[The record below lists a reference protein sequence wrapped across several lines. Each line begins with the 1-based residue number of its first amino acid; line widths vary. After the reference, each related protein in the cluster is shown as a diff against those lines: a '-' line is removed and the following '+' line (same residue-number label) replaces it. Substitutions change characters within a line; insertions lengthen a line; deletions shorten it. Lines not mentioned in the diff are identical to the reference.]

1 MYLTPTRPD
10 LMFSMGYLS
19 RYMENPMTEHMSTVK
34 RILRYVKGTL
44 DLVLVYEKNEVCIK
58 LVWYSDSDY
67 AGDPDDR
74 KSTPEMAFFL
84 GNNLICWAS
93 QKQKIVALSSYE
105 AEYVAAT
112 IIDCQGIW
120 LARLIGEL
128 MNEEMIYMTLM
139 VNNKSAIALSKNH
152 LFHNRSKHIE
162 TKFYF
167 IRICLEEKKM
177 ELDFVSLENQLA
189 DLFTKALGRLKFEEL
204 CQRWG
209 VLREG

>member
-1 MYLTPTRPD
+1 
-10 LMFSMGYLS
+10 
-19 RYMENPMTEHMSTVK
+19 MENSTTEHMSTIK

-44 DLVLVYEKNEVCIK
+44 DLGLDYEKNEAYIK
-58 LVWYSDSDY
+58 LVTYSDTDY
-67 AGDPDDR
+67 VGEPDDR
-74 KSTPEMAFFL
+74 KSTLEMAFFL

-105 AEYVAAT
+105 AEYVAT
-112 IIDCQGIW
+112 TTTSCQGIW
-120 LARLIGEL
+120 LARLIREL
-128 MNEEMIYMTLM
+128 MNEEMICMMLM

-162 TKFYF
+162 TKFHF
-167 IRICLEEKKM
+167 IRTCLEEKKM

-204 CQRWG
+204 GRTYSQDW
-209 VLREG
+209 V